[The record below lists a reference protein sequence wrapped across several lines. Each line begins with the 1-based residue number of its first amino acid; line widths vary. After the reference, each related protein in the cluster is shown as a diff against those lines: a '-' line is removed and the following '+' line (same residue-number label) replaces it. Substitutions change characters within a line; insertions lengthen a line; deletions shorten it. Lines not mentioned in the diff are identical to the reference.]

1 MAKKNKRNKKNFGK
15 NIFVIFLLF
24 FTFSF
29 VPTKN
34 TEAFWG
40 EIIQAFLD
48 NTLEVLTKQSL
59 GGMQGAAKKQAANMI
74 IKQTESMLSGNS
86 LSDTKFITNWEDYLI
101 SQPTERT
108 NRYINDQISYTLGGK
123 GSSNY
128 RNANGS
134 NYLQLMEGIAKESAS
149 ENESLQVNFS
159 NSDSIFRSGN
169 NYNFSGLNSYM
180 EGVNNPWA
188 MDFYIK
194 NKYNTYLEEEKEI
207 AQAKSV
213 AYSGFKGGGDEDG
226 SGQIYIPG
234 SILYGNTVNAYDL
247 GNKTIAGATSMG
259 EIISTAVSQM
269 ITQSVQ
275 AGIGNVKKSI
285 NKEINS
291 VNSRVNQNINNSVNQ
306 YGPSAAYQSAN
317 RR

>member
-1 MAKKNKRNKKNFGK
+1 MVKKNKLLFGK
-15 NIFVIFLLF
+15 KIFILLILF
-24 FTFSF
+24 FIFSSF
-29 VPTKN
+29 PTKCAN
-34 TEAFWG
+34 AWMSIPAA
-40 EIIQAFLD
+40 IIGAGVEELKSLM
-48 NTLEVLTKQSL
+48 NGVLR
-59 GGMQGAAKKQAANMI
+59 GVEKKQAANMM

-101 SQPTERT
+101 NQPTERT

-128 RNANGS
+128 INANGS
-134 NYLQLMEGIAKESAS
+134 NYFKLMEGIAKGSAS
-149 ENESLQVNFS
+149 ENEPLQVNFS
-159 NSDSIFRSGN
+159 NSDSMFRSGN

-194 NKYNTYLEEEKEI
+194 NKYNAYLEEEKEI

-259 EIISTAVSQM
+259 EIISTVVSQM

-291 VNSRVNQNINNSVNQ
+291 VNSRVNQNINDSVNQ